1 MKVARE
7 VVRLSVLMAVICLLV
22 CNAIRIRGS
31 NSIIY
36 EPSNPSHHR
45 LTCEDDLGQKI
56 NDPTWTRD
64 NGDIEASFIENGRLI
79 LGERTIGTDNPQSF
93 EDRYRCH
100 SNGDRSDE
108 LSFYGKASVRRVGG
122 N

>member
-7 VVRLSVLMAVICLLV
+7 VVRLSILMAAICLLV

-31 NSIIY
+31 NSVIY
-36 EPSNPSHHR
+36 EPSNPSNNR

-79 LGERTIGTDNPQSF
+79 LDEGTIGTDNPQSF

-108 LSFYGKASVRRVGG
+108 LFFYGKA
-122 N
+122 